1 VRDRLTTPVIRRFKL
16 VGNIDSSDSQYPAEM
31 SMTMKAGFRERTM
44 TATEGTP
51 PLRHLLFRKT
61 SIYVLLGLAVLA
73 AFLFLF
79 GAGHSRAKPQ
89 AAANA
94 ALPQVTV
101 AEVIHRPLREWQEF
115 SGRLQAVST
124 VEIRPR
130 VSGYVDGVA
139 FGDGARVKK
148 GQLLFQIDPRPF
160 QAEVERLVAERT
172 RNISDLELA
181 KANRARA
188 ERLISAHA
196 ISREE
201 YERQVAAESS
211 AQGALGSIEASL
223 REARL
228 NREFTEVRAPIDGH
242 VSRAIITEGN
252 LVTSASLL
260 TTLVSD
266 DPVYVYFD
274 ADEQTYLRYAKAK
287 PEPARA
293 NGRTT
298 GGAAN
303 VYIGLVDEDGY
314 PHRGQLDFIDNQVDA
329 TTGTIRARA
338 ALANPDGRYTPGLFA
353 RVRLVGG
360 ADHDSVLIE
369 DRAVGT
375 DLSKKFVLT
384 LTADNR
390 IQYRLVDL
398 GPKINGLRVVEHGLA
413 PTDLIVINGLQHV
426 RPGQTVAP
434 TRVAMG
440 GGNAEGSDDGS
451 GLAQVAAQPSA
462 GPRAGTTVAAG
473 LSVTAPAVHSTRGSP
488 RHVSAQDPP

>member
-1 VRDRLTTPVIRRFKL
+1 
-16 VGNIDSSDSQYPAEM
+16 
-31 SMTMKAGFRERTM
+31 MTMNAGFRERPM
-44 TATEGTP
+44 TAAEATPLP
-51 PLRHLLFRKT
+51 PLLLRKT
-61 SIYVLLGLAVLA
+61 SMSVLLGLAALA
-73 AFLFLF
+73 ALLYFF

-89 AAANA
+89 AVANA

-130 VSGYVDGVA
+130 VSGYIDSVGFA
-139 FGDGARVKK
+139 DGARVRK

-160 QAEVERLVAERT
+160 QAEVERLIAERT
-172 RNISDLELA
+172 RNISDLKLA

-201 YERQVAAESS
+201 YERQVAAEAS
-211 AQGALGSIEASL
+211 AQGALGSIDASL
-223 REARL
+223 QEARL
-228 NREFTEVRAPIDGH
+228 NREFSEVRAPIDGH
-242 VSRAIITEGN
+242 VSRAIITAGN

-287 PEPARA
+287 REAARA
-293 NGRTT
+293 NG
-298 GGAAN
+298 GASD
-303 VYIGLVDEDGY
+303 VYIGLVDDDGY
-314 PHRGQLDFIDNQVDA
+314 PHPGQLDFIDNQVNA

-360 ADHDSVLIE
+360 ENHDSVLIE

-375 DLSKKFVLT
+375 DLSKKFVLA

-398 GPKINGLRVVEHGLA
+398 GQKINGLRVVEHGLA

-440 GGNAEGSDDGS
+440 GGADASDDVK
-451 GLAQVAAQPSA
+451 GLAQVASQSS
-462 GPRAGTTVAAG
+462 AGTTSAG
-473 LSVTAPAVHSTRGSP
+473 LSGPAPAVHSTPANPQRV
-488 RHVSAQDPP
+488 HVSTQASP

>member
-1 VRDRLTTPVIRRFKL
+1 MPLNRAIYK
-16 VGNIDSSDSQYPAEM
+16 SSLP
-31 SMTMKAGFRERTM
+31 
-44 TATEGTP
+44 
-51 PLRHLLFRKT
+51 
-61 SIYVLLGLAVLA
+61 VLLGIA
-73 AFLFLF
+73 AFATFLLLS
-79 GAGHSRAKPQ
+79 GVGHSRAKPQ
-89 AAANA
+89 PAANA

-115 SGRLQAVST
+115 TGRLQAVNT
-124 VEIRPR
+124 VDIRPR
-130 VSGYVDGVA
+130 VSGYVDRVA
-139 FGDGARVKK
+139 FTDGARVKK

-172 RNISDLELA
+172 RTVSDLELA

-211 AQGALGSIEASL
+211 AQGALGSIDASL
-223 REARL
+223 QEARL

-242 VSRAIITEGN
+242 VSRAIITAGN

-274 ADEQTYLRYAKAK
+274 ADEQTYLRYAKAQHDH
-287 PEPARA
+287 ARTS
-293 NGRTT
+293 GDSSE
-298 GGAAN
+298 

-314 PHRGQLDFIDNQVDA
+314 PHPGQLDFIDNQVDP

-338 ALANPDGRYTPGLFA
+338 SLANPDGRYTPGLFA
-353 RVRLVGG
+353 RVRLIGG
-360 ADHDSVLIE
+360 ENHEAVLIE

-384 LTADNR
+384 LTKDNR
-390 IQYRLVDL
+390 IEYRLVEL
-398 GPKINGLRVVEHGLA
+398 GPEINGLRVVTQGLA
-413 PTDLIVINGLQHV
+413 PSELIVINGLQHV
-426 RPGQTVAP
+426 RPGQAVAA
-434 TRVAMG
+434 TRVPMSDPAG
-440 GGNAEGSDDGS
+440 LTQVASQPGAELANPPPASNPADAVS
-451 GLAQVAAQPSA
+451 RLAQAAVA
-462 GPRAGTTVAAG
+462 
-473 LSVTAPAVHSTRGSP
+473 L
-488 RHVSAQDPP
+488 HVVR

>member
-1 VRDRLTTPVIRRFKL
+1 VPLKQL
-16 VGNIDSSDSQYPAEM
+16 VS
-31 SMTMKAGFRERTM
+31 
-44 TATEGTP
+44 
-51 PLRHLLFRKT
+51 RKT
-61 SIYVLLGLAVLA
+61 AVSVLIGLAALA
-73 AFLFLF
+73 ALVFYS

-89 AAANA
+89 AAANT
-94 ALPQVTV
+94 ALTQVTV

-115 SGRLQAVST
+115 SGRLQAVNS

-130 VSGYVDGVA
+130 VSGYVDRVA
-139 FGDGARVKK
+139 FQDGARVKK

-160 QAEVERLVAERT
+160 QAEVDRLLAERSRST
-172 RNISDLELA
+172 SDLELA

-211 AQGALGSIEASL
+211 AQGALGSLDASL
-223 REARL
+223 QEARL

-242 VSRAIITEGN
+242 VSRAIITAGN

-287 PEPARA
+287 HGPARA
-293 NGRTT
+293 GDSD
-298 GGAAN
+298 

-314 PHRGQLDFIDNQVDA
+314 PHPGQLNFIDNQVDA

-338 ALANPDGRYTPGLFA
+338 ALANPDGRYTPGLFV

-360 ADHDSVLIE
+360 EDRDSVLIE

-390 IQYRLVDL
+390 IEYRLVEL
-398 GPKINGLRVVEHGLA
+398 GPEINGLRVVTHGLA
-413 PTDLIVINGLQHV
+413 PNELIVVNGLQHV
-426 RPGQTVAP
+426 RPGQTVAA
-434 TRVAMG
+434 TRIAMSDVAG
-440 GGNAEGSDDGS
+440 G
-451 GLAQVAAQPSA
+451 LTQVAAQPVA
-462 GPRAGTTVAAG
+462 DPATAPVAAANPG
-473 LSVTAPAVHSTRGSP
+473 QAVARLAQTAVALRLTR
-488 RHVSAQDPP
+488 

>member
-1 VRDRLTTPVIRRFKL
+1 
-16 VGNIDSSDSQYPAEM
+16 
-31 SMTMKAGFRERTM
+31 MTMKAGFRVS
-44 TATEGTP
+44 
-51 PLRHLLFRKT
+51 F
-61 SIYVLLGLAVLA
+61 LLGLAALA
-73 AFLFLF
+73 ALYLF

-89 AAANA
+89 AVANA
-94 ALPQVTV
+94 PLPQVTV

-130 VSGYVDGVA
+130 VSGYIDSVGFA
-139 FGDGARVKK
+139 DGARVRK

-160 QAEVERLVAERT
+160 QAEVERLIAERT

-201 YERQVAAESS
+201 YEREVAAEAS
-211 AQGALGSIEASL
+211 AQGALGSVDASL

-228 NREFTEVRAPIDGH
+228 NREFSEVRAPIDGH
-242 VSRAIITEGN
+242 VSRAIITAGN

-287 PEPARA
+287 REAGRA
-293 NGRTT
+293 NG
-298 GGAAN
+298 GAPN
-303 VYIGLVDEDGY
+303 VYFGLVDDDGY
-314 PHRGQLDFIDNQVDA
+314 PHPGQLDFIDNQVDA

-360 ADHDSVLIE
+360 EDHDSVLIE

-413 PTDLIVINGLQHV
+413 PTDLIVIDGLQHV

-440 GGNAEGSDDGS
+440 GGADGSDDVK
-451 GLAQVAAQPSA
+451 GLAQVAAQSSAAALSSA
-462 GPRAGTTVAAG
+462 GTANAG
-473 LSVTAPAVHSTRGSP
+473 LSGPAPVVHSTGGNP
-488 RHVSAQDPP
+488 QHVSTQASP

>member
-1 VRDRLTTPVIRRFKL
+1 
-16 VGNIDSSDSQYPAEM
+16 M
-31 SMTMKAGFRERTM
+31 
-44 TATEGTP
+44 
-51 PLRHLLFRKT
+51 PLKQIFSRKT
-61 SIYVLLGLAVLA
+61 SLSILLGVAALA
-73 AFLFLF
+73 AIMLFS

-94 ALPQVTV
+94 ALPEVTV

-115 SGRLQAVST
+115 TGRLQAPNT
-124 VEIRPR
+124 VEIHPR
-130 VSGYVDGVA
+130 VNGFVDRVA
-139 FGDGARVKK
+139 FTDGARVKK

-160 QAEVERLVAERT
+160 QAEVERLVAERA
-172 RNISDLELA
+172 RSVSDLELA

-201 YERQVAAESS
+201 YERQVAAEAS
-211 AQGALGSIEASL
+211 AQGSLGSIDASL
-223 REARL
+223 QEARL

-242 VSRAIITEGN
+242 VSRAIITAGN
-252 LVTSASLL
+252 LVTGASLL

-287 PEPARA
+287 HDHAHSN
-293 NGRTT
+293 NGAPSNS
-298 GGAAN
+298 GAADI
-303 VYIGLVDEDGY
+303 YIGLVDEDGY
-314 PHRGQLDFIDNQVDA
+314 PHAGQLDFIDNQVDA

-360 ADHDSVLIE
+360 EDRDSVLIE

-384 LTADNR
+384 LTHDNR
-390 IQYRLVDL
+390 IEYRLVEL
-398 GPKINGLRVVEHGLA
+398 GPEINGLRVVTRGLA
-413 PTDLIVINGLQHV
+413 PNELIVVNGLQHV
-426 RPGQTVAP
+426 RPGQSVAP
-434 TRVAMG
+434 TRVAM
-440 GGNAEGSDDGS
+440 SDVAA
-451 GLAQVAAQPSA
+451 GLTQVAAQPNPVPA
-462 GPRAGTTVAAG
+462 GPGSGASSVDAVSRLAQAAVA
-473 LSVTAPAVHSTRGSP
+473 LHAVR
-488 RHVSAQDPP
+488 